1 MGQHGAES
9 PGLVQVQ
16 CWCPQGRWLRRAL
29 VVYAAKSFSAHG
41 HASQTITLQSS
52 IMPLPKVSAR
62 DVAIVERRS
71 LDVRARLVLV
81 F

>member
-1 MGQHGAES
+1 M
-9 PGLVQVQ
+9 
-16 CWCPQGRWLRRAL
+16 
-29 VVYAAKSFSAHG
+29 VYAAESFSAHG

-71 LDVRARLVLV
+71 LDVRAVRVLS
-81 F
+81 

>member
-1 MGQHGAES
+1 M
-9 PGLVQVQ
+9 
-16 CWCPQGRWLRRAL
+16 
-29 VVYAAKSFSAHG
+29 VYAAESFSAHG

-52 IMPLPKVSAR
+52 IRPLPKLVSAR

-71 LDVRARLVLV
+71 LDVRERLVLV